1 MRFKNCAV
9 AVLFVFLFA
18 NIAAPG
24 SLFPSINGVVV
35 NAETISTG
43 GYQVSNKIRLNSIGY
58 FPDAPKK
65 ATIAASCTSF
75 QLVTS
80 AGEVV
85 FSGTPTSMQD
95 ADSGEQVYIADFSTV
110 TQIGSYILIVPG
122 VGKSVT
128 FKIATDVYNDAYK
141 TSMLGMYLWRCGT
154 EVSATYNGNTFSHA
168 TCHTQDASTKYINGQ
183 DVRKDSTKGWHDAGD
198 YNKYVV
204 NAGIT
209 VGPMF
214 MAWEQ
219 FEDQIKSLQL
229 TLPSSEKN
237 NTLPDFLDEMKYE
250 TDWLL
255 TMQYPDG
262 SGKVSHK
269 VSTLSFGDFSLPN
282 LETTQRYFV
291 PWSSAATAD
300 FVAMMAMA
308 GRIFKPYDSEYAQK
322 CIDAAKVSYNFLK
335 NNPGNTAA
343 NQSGFS
349 TGAYATTDQD
359 DRLWAAAEMWETL
372 GDADYLQDF
381 ETRANSR
388 RLKIDLDFDWGDV
401 GNLGMFTYLRSSRT
415 GKNQSLYNSIKTE
428 LLSVANQLVTTANGH
443 GYGRPM
449 GGKYYW
455 GCNGTVVRQTMILQL
470 ANQLEPK
477 AAYIN
482 TSLDAVGHVFGRNY
496 YGRSYVTGL
505 GVNPPM
511 NPHDRRSGGD
521 NIRDPWPGYLVG
533 GGHTAKGWVDNQDSY
548 ETNEIAINWNSALI
562 YALAAFVKTGSTSVP
577 TPTVSVEPTPSN
589 NGVKGDVDG
598 NGTLNSID
606 FAYVRQFL
614 LGMIK
619 TFPSSNGDKAADMD
633 GNGSVNS
640 IDFALMRQR
649 LLGS

>member
-1 MRFKNCAV
+1 MRFKNCVV

-18 NIAAPG
+18 NIVAPG
-24 SLFPSINGVVV
+24 SLFYSINGMVV
-35 NAETISTG
+35 NAETISPE
-43 GYQVSNKIRLNSIGY
+43 GYQVSNKICLNSIGY

-65 ATIAASCTSF
+65 ATIAAYCTSF
-75 QLVTS
+75 KLVTS

-95 ADSGEQVYIADFSTV
+95 ADTGEQVYIADFSTV
-110 TQIGSYILIVPG
+110 KQTGSYILIVPG
-122 VGKSVT
+122 VGKSAT
-128 FKIATDVYNDAYK
+128 FKIATDVYNDPYK

-154 EVSATYNGNTFSHA
+154 GVSATYNGNTFSYA
-168 TCHTQDASTKYINGQ
+168 ACHTQDASTKYINGQ
-183 DVRKDSTKGWHDAGD
+183 DVKKDSTKGWHDAGD

-204 NAGIT
+204 NAGVT
-209 VGPMF
+209 VGSMF

-219 FEDQIKSLQL
+219 FEDQLKSLQL
-229 TLPSSEKN
+229 TVPSNEKN
-237 NTLPDFLDEMKYE
+237 NSLPDFLDEMKYE
-250 TDWLL
+250 IDWLL

-269 VSTLSFGDFSLPN
+269 VSTLSFGAFTLPN
-282 LETTQRYFV
+282 FETTQRYFV

-308 GRIFKPYDSEYAQK
+308 GRIFKPYDAEYAQK
-322 CIDAAKVSYNFLK
+322 CINAAKLSYNFLK
-335 NNPGNTAA
+335 NNPGNTDA

-349 TGAYATTDQD
+349 TGAYSTTDQD

-372 GDADYLQDF
+372 GDAIYLQDF

-388 RLKIDLDFDWGDV
+388 SRKIDLDFDWGDV

-428 LLSVANQLVTTANGH
+428 LLSVANQLVTTANDH

-449 GGKYYW
+449 GKKYYW

-482 TSLDAVGHVFGRNY
+482 TSLDAVGHIFGRNY

-533 GGHTAKGWVDNQDSY
+533 GGHSAKGWVDIQDSY
-548 ETNEIAINWNSALI
+548 ETNEIAINWNGALI
-562 YALAAFVKTGSTSVP
+562 YALAAFVKTGSTSSP
-577 TPTVSVEPTPSN
+577 TPTIPVNPTPSN

-598 NGTLNSID
+598 NGTLDSID

-614 LGMIK
+614 LGMRQ
-619 TFPSSNGDKAADMD
+619 TFPSANGHKAADMD

-649 LLGS
+649 LLGM

>member
-1 MRFKNCAV
+1 
-9 AVLFVFLFA
+9 
-18 NIAAPG
+18 
-24 SLFPSINGVVV
+24 
-35 NAETISTG
+35 
-43 GYQVSNKIRLNSIGY
+43 
-58 FPDAPKK
+58 
-65 ATIAASCTSF
+65 
-75 QLVTS
+75 
-80 AGEVV
+80 
-85 FSGTPTSMQD
+85 
-95 ADSGEQVYIADFSTV
+95 
-110 TQIGSYILIVPG
+110 
-122 VGKSVT
+122 
-128 FKIATDVYNDAYK
+128 
-141 TSMLGMYLWRCGT
+141 
-154 EVSATYNGNTFSHA
+154 
-168 TCHTQDASTKYINGQ
+168 
-183 DVRKDSTKGWHDAGD
+183 
-198 YNKYVV
+198 
-204 NAGIT
+204 
-209 VGPMF
+209 

-229 TLPSSEKN
+229 TLPSNESN
-237 NTLPDFLDEMKYE
+237 NSMPDFLDEMKFE

-282 LETTQRYFV
+282 FETTPRYFV

-335 NNPGNTAA
+335 NNPSNTAA

-349 TGAYATTDQD
+349 TGEYATTDPD

-381 ETRANSR
+381 ETRANSKSI
-388 RLKIDLDFDWGDV
+388 KIDSDFDWADV

-428 LLSVANQLVTTANGH
+428 LLSVANELVTTANSH

-449 GGKYYW
+449 GKMYYW

-482 TSLDAVGHVFGRNY
+482 SSLDAVGHVLGRNY

-533 GGHTAKGWVDNQDSY
+533 GGHTAKGWVDIQDSY
-548 ETNEIAINWNSALI
+548 QTNEIAINWNGALI
-562 YALAAFVKTGSTSVP
+562 YALAAFVKTGSTTVP
-577 TPTVSVEPTPSN
+577 TPTVTVGPTPSN
-589 NGVKGDVDG
+589 NVVKGDVDG

-633 GNGSVNS
+633 GNGSINS
-640 IDFALMRQR
+640 IDFALMRQD
-649 LLGS
+649 LLGM